1 MICGAYYEESTW
13 FRDNR
18 TPTYEEYMSVAL
30 VSVGYTFTVAEAFM
44 SIMDSMVTKEALD
57 WALGRP
63 TILKASELMLR
74 LVEDVKSHKILHASQ
89 LKEVEK
95 LKIQVRGELLA
106 IAAKHS
112 ALSEQ
117 LNLIDLIERL
127 GLGYVGGNRFF
138 EQQLR
143 NAYVFGHL
151 QLSSRWFLRKLHPSV
166 CFLHKYAA
174 YLEERMRWVINPDRV
189 LKSSSFE
196 ILACDNV
203 AQVAMMNTLK
213 ESFQVYM
220 TFSEGVAALVNM
232 FFDLAR
238 PARALA
244 CDILKRASQQ
254 SQELHEL
261 YEKSKRIIDNKNLE
275 YPSVQII
282 TMEQITAL
290 EQCLRLFKNTSFN
303 FE

>member
-1 MICGAYYEESTW
+1 
-13 FRDNR
+13 
-18 TPTYEEYMSVAL
+18 
-30 VSVGYTFTVAEAFM
+30 
-44 SIMDSMVTKEALD
+44 
-57 WALGRP
+57 
-63 TILKASELMLR
+63 
-74 LVEDVKSHKILHASQ
+74 
-89 LKEVEK
+89 
-95 LKIQVRGELLA
+95 
-106 IAAKHS
+106 
-112 ALSEQ
+112 
-117 LNLIDLIERL
+117 
-127 GLGYVGGNRFF
+127 
-138 EQQLR
+138 
-143 NAYVFGHL
+143 
-151 QLSSRWFLRKLHPSV
+151 
-166 CFLHKYAA
+166 
-174 YLEERMRWVINPDRV
+174 
-189 LKSSSFE
+189 
-196 ILACDNV
+196 
-203 AQVAMMNTLK
+203 MMNTLK